1 MRLFKCLAAA
11 SAILLIAASAMCA
24 AENAKPKNVR
34 VYIVRHGR
42 TEWNKEGRLQ
52 GQIDVKLDETGIAQA
67 EKTGQRF
74 AGMKLAAV
82 LVSPLSRS
90 RVTGEAIAKA
100 AGCETIVAD
109 PGFMEINLGAVQGKT
124 MKEVLASD
132 LAPIAKQWAA
142 APDTVR
148 YPGEGGESLE
158 MVEKRAVEALERL
171 AAQYEGNVV
180 LATHGAAATVLLAHY
195 LGSPLSNYWRFKLDN
210 CGVSCVEFT
219 AKGAARVTLMNDTSH
234 LK

>member
-1 MRLFKCLAAA
+1 MKLFKRFAAVLAVLLLAA
-11 SAILLIAASAMCA
+11 SALCA

-42 TEWNKEGRLQ
+42 TEWNKEGRMQ
-52 GQIDVKLDETGIAQA
+52 GQLDVKLDETGLAQA
-67 EKTGQRF
+67 EKTGARF

-82 LVSPLSRS
+82 LVSPLSRA
-90 RVTGEAIAKA
+90 RVTGETIARA
-100 AGCETIVAD
+100 AGCENVIAD
-109 PGFMEINLGAVQGKT
+109 PGFMEIHLGAVQGMT
-124 MKEVLASD
+124 GKEILASEYKET
-132 LAPIAKQWAA
+132 PRKWAS

-148 YPGEGGESLE
+148 FTGEGGETLAD
-158 MVEKRAVEALERL
+158 VEKRAVEALERL

-210 CGVSCVEFT
+210 CGVSCVEFN
-219 AKGAARVTLMNDTSH
+219 AKGAPRVTLMNDTSH